1 MQGQYLIIGSYLV
14 ICIIVVI
21 VVLHFI
27 RRGIANKYRRKV
39 HELEVAKNMVASTPV
54 SLELSKVEPI
64 IKNDQMEEKYND
76 WQDRFDEIRDN
87 KLSRIDDMLIDL
99 DIYIDKKDYK
109 NCIYRLAKTEFE
121 IYRVRESAD
130 SLLDEIKEITL
141 SEEKYRAIV
150 IKLKTKYREHKKDN
164 QHHRHMYDEMQDA
177 VELQL
182 ENIERRFLD
191 FEKVMEKNQYSEVV
205 HIVKALDTM
214 IEHMG
219 IVVQEVPDLLLMAK
233 QVIPNRMKEV
243 EELNDDMV
251 KQGYPLDYLNVSY
264 NLEESQKN
272 IDHILDK
279 IRVLNLEDCMFELKT
294 MLDYYDSL
302 FVDFEKER
310 LSRKVYVEMETDFS
324 KKLEKTNKVV
334 QEVYNQLDDI
344 KSMYDLNDKDVETIH
359 EVNKILIVIN
369 DDYKKMLAKVE
380 AKSSPYSM
388 LQQEVE
394 ELTVR
399 LNQMENDL
407 DQALKSLGNMY
418 DDEVRAR
425 EQLEEIESFLKQS
438 KERMR
443 TYKLPIITNNYFVQ
457 LSEANEA
464 IEEVIKELERKPIV
478 IKTLNTR
485 VDTARDL
492 VLKLYNTTN
501 EMVKT
506 AQLAEMAIVFGNRY
520 RSVYDDVDHGLS
532 DAEKLFFNAVDGNY
546 SVYKLQM
553 AIDQKLL
560 SNMKNPFK
568 GSKYCNPYA
577 SKVSVSSN
585 KKYVTLECGNY
596 LIYEQDSLEKP
607 YVIYQVGKWTS
618 SEIKGERQE
627 AILYNYKE
635 DGFPENLEED
645 IFLYEFNT
653 LKGTSF
659 QRVSEI
665 PAEYQITK
673 ETKYRYI
680 KNVNY

>member
-14 ICIIVVI
+14 VCIIIVI
-21 VVLHFI
+21 VVLHI
-27 RRGIANKYRRKV
+27 LRKKVANKYRSKV
-39 HELEVAKNMVASTPV
+39 RELEVAKNMVASTPV

-64 IKNDQMEEKYND
+64 IKNDKMEEKYND
-76 WQDRFDEIRDN
+76 WQDRFDQLRETR
-87 KLSRIDDMLIDL
+87 LSQIDDMLIDL

-109 NCIYRLAKTEFE
+109 NCVYRLAKTELE

-141 SEEKYRAIV
+141 SEEKYRSIV
-150 IKLKTKYREHKKDN
+150 IKLKTKYRELNKEFQD
-164 QHHRHMYDEMQDA
+164 HRQMYDEMQEA

-219 IVVQEVPDLLLMAK
+219 IVIKEIPDLLLMAK

-243 EELNDDMV
+243 KELNEDMV
-251 KQGYPLDYLNVSY
+251 QKGYPLDYLNVPY

-279 IRVLNLEDCMFELKT
+279 VRVLNLEDCSFELKT

-310 LSRKVYVEMETDFS
+310 LSRKAYIEMEADFS

-344 KSMYDLNDKDVETIH
+344 KNMYDLNDQDVETIH
-359 EVNKILIVIN
+359 DVNKILVVIN

-388 LQQEVE
+388 LQKEVE
-394 ELTVR
+394 ELTIR
-399 LNQMENDL
+399 LKEMEDDL

-438 KERMR
+438 KEKMR
-443 TYKLPIITNNYFVQ
+443 GYKLPIITNNYFVQ

-501 EMVKT
+501 EMIKT

-520 RSVYDDVDHGLS
+520 RSVYDDVDSGLD
-532 DAEKLFFNAVDGNY
+532 DAEKLFFKGEYKKALDISIKAVSLVDENIY
-546 SVYKLQM
+546 R
-553 AIDQKLL
+553 KLL
-560 SNMKNPFK
+560 AVYDK
-568 GSKYCNPYA
+568 
-577 SKVSVSSN
+577 
-585 KKYVTLECGNY
+585 
-596 LIYEQDSLEKP
+596 
-607 YVIYQVGKWTS
+607 
-618 SEIKGERQE
+618 
-627 AILYNYKE
+627 
-635 DGFPENLEED
+635 
-645 IFLYEFNT
+645 
-653 LKGTSF
+653 
-659 QRVSEI
+659 
-665 PAEYQITK
+665 
-673 ETKYRYI
+673 
-680 KNVNY
+680 

>member
-14 ICIIVVI
+14 ICIVI
-21 VVLHFI
+21 VIVALHFI
-27 RRGIANKYRRKV
+27 RRGIANRYRKKV

-64 IKNDQMEEKYND
+64 IKNDKMEEKYND
-76 WQDRFDEIRDN
+76 WQERFDQLREKR
-87 KLSRIDDMLIDL
+87 LSLIDDMLIDL

-109 NCIYRLAKTEFE
+109 NCVYRLAKTELA
-121 IYRVRESAD
+121 IYRARESAD

-150 IKLKTKYREHKKDN
+150 IKLKAKYRELNKDFQDHK
-164 QHHRHMYDEMQDA
+164 QMYDEMQEA

-191 FEKVMEKNQYSEVV
+191 FEKVMEKNEYSEVV
-205 HIVKALDTM
+205 HIVKALDAM

-219 IVVQEVPDLLLMAK
+219 IVIKEVPDLLLMAK

-243 EELNDDMV
+243 EQLNEDMV
-251 KQGYPLDYLNVSY
+251 RHGYPLDNLNVEY

-279 IRVLNLEDCMFELKT
+279 IRVLNLEDCMFELQT
-294 MLDYYDSL
+294 MLDYYESL

-310 LSRKVYVEMETDFS
+310 LSRKVYEEMEADFS

-334 QEVYNQLDDI
+334 QEIYNQLDDI
-344 KSMYDLNDKDVETIH
+344 KNMYDLNDQDVETIH
-359 EVNKILIVIN
+359 EVNKILVVIN

-388 LQQEVE
+388 LQKEIEDLTFRLKNME
-394 ELTVR
+394 E
-399 LNQMENDL
+399 DL
-407 DQALKSLGNMY
+407 DRALKSLGNMY

-438 KERMR
+438 KEKMR
-443 TYKLPIITNNYFVQ
+443 GYKLPIITNDYFVQ

-501 EMVKT
+501 EMIKT

-520 RSVYDDVDHGLS
+520 RIVYDEVDAGLGDAEQLFFKGEYKKALDVSIKAVSLVDEDIYRKLLSVYD
-532 DAEKLFFNAVDGNY
+532 K
-546 SVYKLQM
+546 
-553 AIDQKLL
+553 
-560 SNMKNPFK
+560 
-568 GSKYCNPYA
+568 
-577 SKVSVSSN
+577 
-585 KKYVTLECGNY
+585 
-596 LIYEQDSLEKP
+596 
-607 YVIYQVGKWTS
+607 
-618 SEIKGERQE
+618 
-627 AILYNYKE
+627 
-635 DGFPENLEED
+635 
-645 IFLYEFNT
+645 
-653 LKGTSF
+653 
-659 QRVSEI
+659 
-665 PAEYQITK
+665 
-673 ETKYRYI
+673 
-680 KNVNY
+680 